1 MAYRLIAF
9 TFALLLAIVGLIQGA
24 LPHLWFGWVCAAIL
38 IFLLEK

>member
-1 MAYRLIAF
+1 MRFVLFSGAA
-9 TFALLLAIVGLIQGA
+9 LLAIVGLIQGA